1 MAGYQHQKSVI
12 CNSEMKKLSYEE
24 IKLNRPDLQEL
35 FRLPR
40 FPVVT
45 VLENIRSLYNVG
57 SMFRTADAARIAY
70 MYLCGYTP
78 HPPRKEIEKTALGST
93 ESVPWEHSTKPA
105 AVIRMLKNQGF
116 TIAALEHTTTSIS
129 YHTYEY
135 SYPLCI
141 VVGNEVEGISNEVIS
156 LCDVALEIPMFGIKH
171 SLNVAVAYGIVVYHS
186 VMVYQSK
193 LAQ

>member
-1 MAGYQHQKSVI
+1 
-12 CNSEMKKLSYEE
+12 MKKLAYEE
-24 IKLNRPDLQEL
+24 LKLNRPDLHQL

-78 HPPRKEIEKTALGST
+78 YPPRKEIEKTALGST
-93 ESVPWEHSTKPA
+93 RSVPWEHSANATS
-105 AVIRMLKNQGF
+105 VIRMLKNQGF

-129 YHTYEY
+129 CYSFEY
-135 SYPLCI
+135 IYPLCI
-141 VVGNEVEGISNEVIS
+141 VVGNEVDGISNQLLS

-171 SLNVAVAYGIVVYHS
+171 SLNVAVAYGIVVYHA
-186 VMVYQSK
+186 VMTYQNQSIK
-193 LAQ
+193 

>member
-1 MAGYQHQKSVI
+1 
-12 CNSEMKKLSYEE
+12 MKKLQYEDL
-24 IKLNRPDLQEL
+24 KLKRPNLQQL

-57 SMFRTADAARIAY
+57 SMFRSADAARIAY

-93 ESVPWEHSTKPA
+93 ESVPWEHSIKPVS
-105 AVIRMLKNQGF
+105 VITMLKNQGF
-116 TIAALEHTTTSIS
+116 VIAALEHTTTSIS
-129 YHTYEY
+129 YFEY
-135 SYPLCI
+135 AYNYPLCI
-141 VVGNEVEGISNEVIS
+141 VVGNEVDGISSEILS

-171 SLNVAVAYGIVVYHS
+171 SLNVAVAYGIVVHHA
-186 VMVYQSK
+186 VMVYQSRYMK
-193 LAQ
+193 

>member
-1 MAGYQHQKSVI
+1 
-12 CNSEMKKLSYEE
+12 MKKLLYEE
-24 IKLNRPDLQEL
+24 IKLKRPDLHEL

-57 SMFRTADAARIAY
+57 SMFRSADAARIAY

-78 HPPRKEIEKTALGST
+78 HPPRKEIDKTALGST
-93 ESVPWEHSTKPA
+93 ESVPWEHSIKPA
-105 AVIRMLKNQGF
+105 SVITMLKNQGF

-129 YHTYEY
+129 YFDHTY

-141 VVGNEVEGISNEVIS
+141 VVGNEVEGISNEALS

-171 SLNVAVAYGIVVYHS
+171 SLNVAVAYGIVVHHAVMMYHKQCINN
-186 VMVYQSK
+186 YE
-193 LAQ
+193 

>member
-1 MAGYQHQKSVI
+1 MRNYK
-12 CNSEMKKLSYEE
+12 MKKLSYEE
-24 IKLNRPDLQEL
+24 IKRSRPDLHNL

-93 ESVPWEHSTKPA
+93 ESVPWEHSIKTVS
-105 AVIRMLKNQGF
+105 VIRMLKNQGF
-116 TIAALEHTTTSIS
+116 TIAALEHTTASIP
-129 YHTYEY
+129 YYLYDY

-141 VVGNEVEGISNEVIS
+141 VVGNEVEGISNEVLS
-156 LCDVALEIPMFGIKH
+156 VCDIALEIPMFGIKH
-171 SLNVAVAYGIVVYHS
+171 SLNVAVAYGIIVYHA
-186 VMVYQSK
+186 VMQYQMQSTR
-193 LAQ
+193 

>member
-1 MAGYQHQKSVI
+1 
-12 CNSEMKKLSYEE
+12 MKKLAYEE
-24 IKLNRPDLQEL
+24 LKLKRPDLHQL

-78 HPPRKEIEKTALGST
+78 YPPRKEIEKTALGST
-93 ESVPWEHSTKPA
+93 QSVPWEHSANATS
-105 AVIRMLKNQGF
+105 VVRMLKNQGF

-129 YHTYEY
+129 YYSYEY
-135 SYPLCI
+135 LYPLCI
-141 VVGNEVEGISNEVIS
+141 VVGNEVDGISSQLLS

-171 SLNVAVAYGIVVYHS
+171 SLNVAVAYGIVVYHA
-186 VMVYQSK
+186 VMNYQTQSIK
-193 LAQ
+193 

>member
-1 MAGYQHQKSVI
+1 
-12 CNSEMKKLSYEE
+12 MKKLLYEE
-24 IKLNRPDLQEL
+24 IKLQRPDLKEL

-57 SMFRTADAARIAY
+57 SMFRSADAARIAY

-93 ESVPWEHSTKPA
+93 ESVPWEHSIKPVS
-105 AVIRMLKNQGF
+105 VITMLKSQGF

-129 YHTYEY
+129 YFEY
-135 SYPLCI
+135 DYTYPLCI
-141 VVGNEVEGISNEVIS
+141 VVGNEVEGISNEVLS
-156 LCDVALEIPMFGIKH
+156 LCDVAIEIPMFGIKH
-171 SLNVAVAYGIVVYHS
+171 SLNVAVAYGIVVHHA
-186 VMVYQSK
+186 VMVYQTK
-193 LAQ
+193 NIK

>member
-1 MAGYQHQKSVI
+1 MAGYQYQKFVI
-12 CNSEMKKLSYEE
+12 YNGEMKKLSYED
-24 IKLNRPDLQEL
+24 IKSNRPDLQDL

-57 SMFRTADAARIAY
+57 SMFRTADAARIGY

>member
-1 MAGYQHQKSVI
+1 
-12 CNSEMKKLSYEE
+12 MKKLSYEE
-24 IKLNRPDLQEL
+24 IKLSRPDLNKL

-57 SMFRTADAARIAY
+57 SMFRTADAARIRY

-105 AVIRMLKNQGF
+105 SVIRMLKNQGF
-116 TIAALEHTTTSIS
+116 TIAALEHTTKSIS
-129 YHTYEY
+129 YYLYEY
-135 SYPLCI
+135 TYPLCI
-141 VVGNEVEGISNEVIS
+141 VVGNEVEGITNDILS

-171 SLNVAVAYGIVVYHS
+171 SLNVAVAYGIVVYHA
-186 VMVYQSK
+186 VMQYQLQSTK
-193 LAQ
+193 SC

>member
-1 MAGYQHQKSVI
+1 
-12 CNSEMKKLSYEE
+12 MKKLSYEE

-141 VVGNEVEGISNEVIS
+141 VVGNEVDGISNEVIS
-156 LCDVALEIPMFGIKH
+156 LCDVSLEIPMFGIKH

>member
-1 MAGYQHQKSVI
+1 MAGYQYQKFVI
-12 CNSEMKKLSYEE
+12 CNSEMKKLSYED
-24 IKLNRPDLQEL
+24 IKNNRPDLQDL

-93 ESVPWEHSTKPA
+93 ESVPWEHSTKPT

-116 TIAALEHTTTSIS
+116 TIAALEHTTASIS
-129 YHTYEY
+129 YYTYDY
-135 SYPLCI
+135 SFPLCI

-186 VMVYQSK
+186 VMVYQMHK
-193 LAQ
+193 EQ